1 MKKRQPLRS
10 FPQKTCSK
18 KFTQDREYEK
28 KATQRKWN
36 MKRAQHKK
44 QHEDIATKKKSNMKK
59 VQQEKSKT

>member
-1 MKKRQPLRS
+1 
-10 FPQKTCSK
+10 
-18 KFTQDREYEK
+18 
-28 KATQRKWN
+28 